1 MQITTPQKKNIGL
14 EELVVIDS
22 SAVLKWFFRQDEE
35 KPHLALKAREK
46 HLNYEIILC
55 APELIYFEV
64 INTMVFRIQD
74 ETLLVNNLKS
84 LLIANI
90 ETFYQNEES
99 VLATA
104 KIAKKYGTTF
114 YDSCYLYLAIKN
126 DAKLLT
132 YDKKLLGAAISEGVK
147 IYD

>member
-1 MQITTPQKKNIGL
+1 MQITTLQKKNINL

-22 SAVLKWFFRQDEE
+22 SAVLKWFFRQNEE
-35 KPHLALKAREK
+35 NPHLALKAREK

-74 ETLLVNNLKS
+74 EMLLANNLKS
-84 LLIANI
+84 LLITNI
-90 ETFYQNEES
+90 KIFHQSEES
-99 VLATA
+99 TLTATRL
-104 KIAKKYGTTF
+104 AKKYSTTF
-114 YDSCYLYLAIKN
+114 YDSSYLYLAIKN
-126 DAKLLT
+126 NAKLLT
-132 YDKKLLGAAISEGVK
+132 YDKKLLDAAISEGVK